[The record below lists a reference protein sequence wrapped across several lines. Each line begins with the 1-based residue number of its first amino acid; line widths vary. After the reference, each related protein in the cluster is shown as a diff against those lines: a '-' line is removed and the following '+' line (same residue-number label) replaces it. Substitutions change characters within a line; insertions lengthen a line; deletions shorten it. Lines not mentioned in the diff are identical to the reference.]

1 MLFQNSQS
9 NLHQSFQDLKLPGL
23 SKHQTSFKFTSE
35 LKVHSSSHS
44 VCYVQPVSGI
54 KKSVMNLP
62 CSDLFEESD
71 EESIFNQPK
80 VPLNSAVKDTL
91 SVESEEQVPPE
102 VLLAYSHMCSWDW
115 PHLET
120 PLQTLLLLFYRQE
133 YEQHPQACLQAIT
146 QILEVLTFWRVH
158 PKPADSD

>member
-1 MLFQNSQS
+1 MLFQKSQS
-9 NLHQSFQDLKLPGL
+9 GLHQSVQDLKLPSL

-44 VCYVQPVSGI
+44 VAYVQPVSGI

-80 VPLNSAVKDTL
+80 VPLNFAVKDNL
-91 SVESEEQVPPE
+91 SADDECEPQVPPQ
-102 VLLAYSHMCSWDW
+102 VHLAYTQMCAWDW
-115 PHLET
+115 PRLAS
-120 PLQTLLLLFYRQE
+120 PLKTLLCLFYNQE
-133 YEQHPQACLQAIT
+133 HEQHP
-146 QILEVLTFWRVH
+146 
-158 PKPADSD
+158 

>member
-1 MLFQNSQS
+1 MLFQKSQS
-9 NLHQSFQDLKLPGL
+9 SLHQSVQDLKFPSL

-44 VCYVQPVSGI
+44 VAFVQPVGGI

-80 VPLNSAVKDTL
+80 VPLNSAVKDTIFADL
-91 SVESEEQVPPE
+91 DVESEQQVPPH
-102 VLLAYSHMCSWDW
+102 V
-115 PHLET
+115 
-120 PLQTLLLLFYRQE
+120 
-133 YEQHPQACLQAIT
+133 
-146 QILEVLTFWRVH
+146 
-158 PKPADSD
+158 